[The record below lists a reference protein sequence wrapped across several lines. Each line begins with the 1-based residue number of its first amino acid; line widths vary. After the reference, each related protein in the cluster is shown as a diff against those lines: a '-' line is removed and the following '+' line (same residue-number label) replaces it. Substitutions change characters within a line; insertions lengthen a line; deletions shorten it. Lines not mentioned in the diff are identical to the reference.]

1 MNTQDFSQ
9 PKFPLSTQTMQF
21 MQEQN
26 LLVADAIG
34 AIIGRNAILKKA
46 TLSSPGLCIING
58 EILPLYPC
66 SSNWDSSLQ
75 YCVIDEEK
83 QTVTASGQ
91 TFPDVRTKRTA
102 NLTTSPSGH
111 QSYIRRSALADMTFY
126 GALLPKGSII
136 MWSGSTDNI
145 PEGFKLCKGGSFNHV
160 TIPDLRGRF
169 IVGYSDTDTDTDYNH
184 IGNTGGEKTHVLNE
198 NEMPQHNHVYR
209 DAYFAEHT
217 SIDDDYSKAD
227 TSKPANFFGTNEG
240 TDNDNYPIYLK
251 DNPSTANC
259 GGGAAHE
266 NRPPYY
272 VLAFIIKVI

>member
-46 TLSSPGLCIING
+46 TPSSPGLCIING

-66 SSNWDSSLQ
+66 SSNWDSSLL

-102 NLTTSPSGH
+102 KLTTSPSGY
-111 QSYIRRSALADMTFY
+111 QSYIRRSALADMSFY

-145 PEGFKLCKGGSFNHV
+145 PEGFKLCEGGSFNHV

-169 IVGYSDTDTDTDYNH
+169 IVGYSDTDTDYNH
-184 IGNTGGEKTHVLNE
+184 IGNTGGEKTHKLKKD
-198 NEMPQHNHVYR
+198 EMP
-209 DAYFAEHT
+209 EH
-217 SIDDDYSKAD
+217 SHDVSFQAD
-227 TSKPANFFGTNEG
+227 IT
-240 TDNDNYPIYLK
+240 
-251 DNPSTANC
+251 TANRDTTGNQVVRGYAPSYEYVHVISGVA
-259 GGGAAHE
+259 GGNNPHE

>member
-46 TLSSPGLCIING
+46 TPSSPGLCIING

-66 SSNWDSSLQ
+66 SSNWDSSLL

-102 NLTTSPSGH
+102 KLTISPSGH

-145 PEGFKLCKGGSFNHV
+145 PEGFKLCEGGSFNHV
-160 TIPDLRGRF
+160 SIPDLRGRF
-169 IVGYSDTDTDTDYNH
+169 IVGYSDTDTDYNP
-184 IGNTGGEKTHVLNE
+184 IGNTGGEKTHTLTV
-198 NEMPQHNHVYR
+198 NEMPSHQHTYQHVYEETGEVKH
-209 DAYFAEHT
+209 DGSNSIWHIKNETYHT
-217 SIDDDYSKAD
+217 G
-227 TSKPANFFGTNEG
+227 NQ
-240 TDNDNYPIYLK
+240 
-251 DNPSTANC
+251 
-259 GGGAAHE
+259 GGGQPHE